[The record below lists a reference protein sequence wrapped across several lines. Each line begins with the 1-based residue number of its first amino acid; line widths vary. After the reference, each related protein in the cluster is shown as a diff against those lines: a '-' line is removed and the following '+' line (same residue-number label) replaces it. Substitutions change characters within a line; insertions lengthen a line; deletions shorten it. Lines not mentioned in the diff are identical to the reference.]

1 MPTLTTPRLTFHYRT
16 HGDVDGLPMLLLHGS
31 FASSRWW
38 EPFFAILPDE
48 IYAIAPDLRGC
59 GGSRPSEPSDEGYE
73 IHEQAADVAAFVDA
87 LGLEDFDLVG
97 HSSGG
102 AIGIE
107 YALTQPG
114 RARSLILVDSA
125 PVEGAFTP
133 LEGYQLLEQMR
144 TDRDLLSQALSSLM
158 PSTPPPTMTA
168 QEFQLFFETLVDDAA
183 GMAPAAFTAVARGL
197 DRWNRFEE
205 ARYLSLPTLLLWGAL
220 DTLVDR
226 DSTTRMLIAIP
237 GAANLEVLAGVGHC
251 PMIESPAALAER
263 IIDFITEDFVGFEE
277 AREIAGEESATTD
290 SAADSSANSLAE
302 RE

>member
-16 HGDVDGLPMLLLHGS
+16 HGDADGLPMLLLHGS

-59 GGSRPSEPSDEGYE
+59 GRSRSNGPGEDGYE
-73 IHEQAADVAAFVDA
+73 IPEQAEDIAAFVDG
-87 LGLEDFDLVG
+87 LGLTDFDLVG

-102 AIGIE
+102 PIAIE
-107 YALTQPG
+107 YVLTHPG
-114 RARSLILVDSA
+114 RARSLILLDSA
-125 PVEGAFTP
+125 PIEGVFTP

-144 TDRDLLSQALSSLM
+144 EDRELLRQALASLM

-168 QEFQLFFETLVDDAA
+168 GEFHDFFETLVDDAA
-183 GMAPAAFTAVARGL
+183 GMAPAAFTAVARAL
-197 DRWNRFEE
+197 DHWNRFEE
-205 ARYLSLPTLLLWGAL
+205 ARRLSLPSLLLWGAL

-237 GAANLEVLAGVGHC
+237 GAANLEVLAGVGHS
-251 PMIESPAALAER
+251 PMIESPVALAER
-263 IIDFITEDFVGFEE
+263 IIDFITEDFTGFEE
-277 AREIAGEESATTD
+277 ARVIAEQEAD
-290 SAADSSANSLAE
+290 ALADADSRGNN
-302 RE
+302 